1 MYIKVFPRVTKMMGF
16 DVQWV
21 TVLKLLLVQED
32 RLISKVK
39 YSGVL

>member
-1 MYIKVFPRVTKMMGF
+1 MGF
-16 DVQWV
+16 DVQWL
-21 TVLKLLLVQED
+21 TVLKLLHVQED